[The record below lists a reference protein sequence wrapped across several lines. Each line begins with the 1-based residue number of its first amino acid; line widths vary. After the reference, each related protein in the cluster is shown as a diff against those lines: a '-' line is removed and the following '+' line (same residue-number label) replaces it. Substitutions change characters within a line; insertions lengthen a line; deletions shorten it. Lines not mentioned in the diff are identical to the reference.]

1 MSLRDY
7 VKTRD
12 KFELGDGQHFG
23 GFDFPCCDCK
33 HVKQSADLEPCRT
46 CDHNVNAVKDT
57 ANAAGEVRR
66 NAVTSTGL
74 LADES
79 KGEVK

>member
-33 HVKQSADLEPCRT
+33 HVRQSADLEPCRT

-57 ANAAGEVRR
+57 AEHEPR
-66 NAVTSTGL
+66 AVAMRAPCSCSQIGGQNGH
-74 LADES
+74 D
-79 KGEVK
+79 